1 MRPIFGSLIAQMK
14 EYKQK
19 RKYLEIRNRVYEK
32 LEFNPFVLSKQF
44 LYWILIGLI
53 GGATAAIYWIVLEWA
68 LHHSMELSG
77 WVLVPLMTFAG
88 LLVGLIIHWIGDPGE
103 MDLIVNNIRFK
114 GGRLD
119 PRNNPSML
127 LSSFIGIAAGSSIGP
142 EAPLVQVTGSTGTWL
157 ARKLRLKGEDLR
169 SLTIAGMAAGFTAL
183 FGAPL
188 GAGFFAL
195 EILHHR
201 HMVEFYQALIP
212 AFVSSCAA
220 FLIFVVLTEIG
231 YGPTWAF
238 QEYVYTGPSDF
249 ILAASV
255 GIVGALAGWLF
266 IVCFRFSKSQFSKI
280 KRIYVKTSL
289 GGLVLGLISV
299 YFPLTRFFG
308 HYELTALLDGSHT
321 LMFLGLI
328 FVFKIIAI
336 CVSATS
342 GWRGGFII
350 PLFFLGAC
358 LGQMILI
365 LVPGLNPALVM
376 VSCMAAINACVT
388 RTPISTIILLSTMTG
403 FHGLIP
409 IMFASLTGF
418 FLAPKTPLI
427 ASQMKSQPA

>member
-1 MRPIFGSLIAQMK
+1 MQ
-14 EYKQK
+14 EYRQK
-19 RKYLEIRNRVYEK
+19 RQYLEIRNKVYEK
-32 LEFNPFVLSKQF
+32 LELNPFVLSRQF
-44 LYWILIGLI
+44 LFWIVIGLI
-53 GGATAAIYWIVLEWA
+53 GGTIAAVYWIALEWV
-68 LHHSMELSG
+68 LHYSMELSG
-77 WVLVPLMTFAG
+77 WILIPLMTLAG

-127 LSSFIGIAAGSSIGP
+127 LSSFVGIAAGSSIGP

-157 ARKLRLKGEDLR
+157 ARKLRLKGEELR

-188 GAGFFAL
+188 GSGFFAL

-212 AFVSSCAA
+212 TFVSSCAA
-220 FLIFVVLTEIG
+220 YLVFVVVTQIG
-231 YGPTWAF
+231 YGPTWLF

-249 ILAASV
+249 MLAAGV
-255 GIVGALAGWLF
+255 GVLGAVVGWLF
-266 IVCFRFSKSQFSKI
+266 IVSFRFSKRMFSRIKKI
-280 KRIYVKTSL
+280 YLKTTL
-289 GGLVLGLISV
+289 GGLILGVIACF
-299 YFPLTRFFG
+299 FPLTRFFG
-308 HYELTALLDGSHT
+308 HYTITT
-321 LMFLGLI
+321 LIEGEYAIGFL
-328 FVFKIIAI
+328 FIILFLKVVTT

-358 LGQMILI
+358 MGQII
-365 LVPGLNPALVM
+365 VSIFPDLNAALVM
-376 VSCMAAINACVT
+376 VSGMAAINACVT
-388 RTPISTIILLSTMTG
+388 RTPISTIILLSSMTG
-403 FHGLIP
+403 FHGIIP

-418 FLAPKTPLI
+418 FLAPKAPLI
-427 ASQMKSQPA
+427 ASQLKRVHA

>member
-1 MRPIFGSLIAQMK
+1 MQ

-19 RKYLEIRNRVYEK
+19 RRYLEIRNKVHEK
-32 LEFNPFVLSKQF
+32 LELNPFVLSRQF
-44 LYWILIGLI
+44 LYWFLIGLI
-53 GGATAAIYWIVLEWA
+53 GGTIAAVYWIVLEWV
-68 LHHSMELSG
+68 LHYSMELTG
-77 WVLVPLMTFAG
+77 WILIPLMTGAG
-88 LLVGLIIHWIGDPGE
+88 LVVGLVIHWIGDPGE

-114 GGRLD
+114 GGRLE
-119 PRNNPSML
+119 PKNNPSML
-127 LSSFIGIAAGSSIGP
+127 LSSFVGIAAGSSIGP

-157 ARKLRLKGEDLR
+157 ARKLHLKGEDLR

-188 GAGFFAL
+188 GSGFFAL

-220 FLIFVVLTEIG
+220 YLVFIVLTQIG
-231 YGPTWAF
+231 YVPTWVF
-238 QEYVYTGPSDF
+238 QEYVYSGPSDF
-249 ILAASV
+249 MLAAGV
-255 GIVGALAGWLF
+255 GVAGALAGWLF
-266 IVCFRFSKSQFSKI
+266 IVSFRFSKRQFSRIKKI
-280 KRIYVKTSL
+280 YIKTTI
-289 GGLVLGLISV
+289 GGLIIGTIGCF
-299 YFPLTRFFG
+299 FPLTRFFG
-308 HYELTALLDGSHT
+308 HYEITTLIEGNYALG
-321 LMFLGLI
+321 FLCLI
-328 FVFKIIAI
+328 FILKIITI

-358 LGQMILI
+358 LGQII
-365 LVPGLNPALVM
+365 VYFFPDLNDSLVM
-376 VSCMAAINACVT
+376 VGCMAAINACVT

-403 FHGLIP
+403 FHGIIP

-427 ASQMKSQPA
+427 ASQLKSVHH

>member
-1 MRPIFGSLIAQMK
+1 MQ
-14 EYKQK
+14 EYRQK
-19 RKYLEIRNRVYEK
+19 RQYLELRNKVYEK
-32 LEFNPFVLSKQF
+32 LELNPFVLSRQF
-44 LYWILIGLI
+44 LYWFLIGLI
-53 GGATAAIYWIVLEWA
+53 GGTIAAIYWIALEWV
-68 LHHSMELSG
+68 LHYSMELSG
-77 WVLVPLMTFAG
+77 WIIIPLMTGAG
-88 LLVGLIIHWIGDPGE
+88 LIVGLIIHWIGDPGE

-114 GGRLD
+114 GGRLE
-119 PRNNPSML
+119 PKNNPSML
-127 LSSFIGIAAGSSIGP
+127 LSSFAGIAAGSSIGP

-157 ARKLRLKGEDLR
+157 ARKLRLKGEELR

-188 GAGFFAL
+188 GSGFFAL

-220 FLIFVVLTEIG
+220 YLVFIILTQIG
-231 YGPTWAF
+231 YEPTWVF
-238 QEYVYTGPSDF
+238 QEYIYTGPTDF
-249 ILAASV
+249 LLAAGV
-255 GIVGALAGWLF
+255 GVAGALIGWLF
-266 IVCFRFSKSQFSKI
+266 IISFRFSKRLFSGIKKI
-280 KRIYVKTSL
+280 YIKTTI
-289 GGLVLGLISV
+289 GGLIIGTIGCF
-299 YFPLTRFFG
+299 FPLTRFFG
-308 HYELTALLDGSHT
+308 HYEITTLIEGNYGIGFLFIILL
-321 LMFLGLI
+321 L
-328 FVFKIIAI
+328 KIVTI

-358 LGQMILI
+358 LGQII
-365 LVPGLNPALVM
+365 VYFFPELNTALVM

-403 FHGLIP
+403 FHGIIP

-427 ASQMKSQPA
+427 ASQLKKVNH

>member
-1 MRPIFGSLIAQMK
+1 MQ
-14 EYKQK
+14 EYRQK
-19 RKYLEIRNRVYEK
+19 RRYLEIRNKVYKK
-32 LEFNPFVLSKQF
+32 LELNPFVLSRQF

-53 GGATAAIYWIVLEWA
+53 GGLIAAVYWIALEYVL
-68 LHHSMELSG
+68 HQSMLLQG
-77 WVLVPLMTFAG
+77 WILIPLMTFAG
-88 LLVGLIIHWIGDPGE
+88 LMVGLIIHWIGDPGE

-119 PRNNPSML
+119 PKNNPSML

-169 SLTIAGMAAGFTAL
+169 SLTIAGMASGFTAL

-188 GAGFFAL
+188 GSGFFAL
-195 EILHHR
+195 EILHHK

-220 FLIFVVLTEIG
+220 FLIFIVLTQIG
-231 YGPTWAF
+231 YEPTWLF
-238 QEYVYTGPSDF
+238 QEYIYSGPSDF
-249 ILAASV
+249 MLAAGA

-266 IVCFRFSKSQFSKI
+266 IVTFRFSKSLFS
-280 KRIYVKTSL
+280 RIDRIWVKTTI
-289 GGLVLGLISV
+289 GGLILGTISCF
-299 YFPLTRFFG
+299 FPLTRFFS
-308 HYELTALLDGSHT
+308 HYEINYLIEGDYTIGLL
-321 LMFLGLI
+321 FLI
-328 FVFKIIAI
+328 FVFKLIAI

-358 LGQMILI
+358 LGQII
-365 LVPGLNPALVM
+365 VYFFPGLNAGLVM
-376 VSCMAAINACVT
+376 ISCMAAINACVT

-403 FHGLIP
+403 FHALIP
-409 IMFASLTGF
+409 LMFASLTGF

-427 ASQMKSQPA
+427 ASQLKSGQH

>member
-1 MRPIFGSLIAQMK
+1 MK

-19 RKYLEIRNRVYEK
+19 RQYLAIRNKVYDK
-32 LEFNPFVLSKQF
+32 LELNPFVLSRQF
-44 LYWILIGLI
+44 WFWVLIGLI
-53 GGATAAIYWIVLEWA
+53 GGAIAAIYWIALEQA
-68 LHHSMELSG
+68 IHLSMLISG
-77 WVLVPLMTFAG
+77 WMVIPLMTIAG

-119 PRNNPSML
+119 PKNNASML

-157 ARKLRLKGEDLR
+157 ARKLRLKGEDVR
-169 SLTIAGMAAGFTAL
+169 SLTIAGMASGFTAL

-188 GAGFFAL
+188 GSGFFAL
-195 EILHHR
+195 EILHHK

-220 FLIFVVLTEIG
+220 YLIFILLTQIG
-231 YGPTWAF
+231 YEPTWLF
-238 QEYVYTGPSDF
+238 QEYIYTGPTDF
-249 ILAASV
+249 MWATGA
-255 GIVGALAGWLF
+255 GICGAMAGWLF
-266 IVCFRFSKSQFSKI
+266 IVSFRFSKGLFSKV
-280 KRIYVKTSL
+280 KKIYVKTTI
-289 GGLVLGLISV
+289 GGLLIGTIACF
-299 YFPLTRFFG
+299 FPLTRFFG
-308 HYELTALLDGSHT
+308 HYSINELIGNSYSIGFLCIIFLL
-321 LMFLGLI
+321 
-328 FVFKIIAI
+328 KIVAT

-350 PLFFLGAC
+350 PLFFIGASLG
-358 LGQMILI
+358 LI
-365 LVPGLNPALVM
+365 IISIFPALNPGLVM

-388 RTPISTIILLSTMTG
+388 RTPISTIILLSTLTG
-403 FHGLIP
+403 FHAFIP

-427 ASQMKSQPA
+427 ASQMKSEGEA

>member
-1 MRPIFGSLIAQMK
+1 MK

-19 RKYLEIRNRVYEK
+19 RQYLEIRNRVYEK
-32 LEFNPFVLSKQF
+32 LEMNPFLLSRQF
-44 LYWILIGLI
+44 LYWFLIGLI
-53 GGATAAIYWIVLEWA
+53 GGAIAAVYWIALEWV
-68 LHHSMELSG
+68 LHYSMELAG
-77 WVLVPLMTFAG
+77 WVLIPLMTGAG

-114 GGRLD
+114 GGRLE
-119 PRNNPSML
+119 PKNNPSML
-127 LSSFIGIAAGSSIGP
+127 LSSFVGIAAGSSIGP

-169 SLTIAGMAAGFTAL
+169 SLTIAGMASGFTAL

-188 GAGFFAL
+188 GSGFFAL

-220 FLIFVVLTEIG
+220 YLVFILLTQIG
-231 YGPTWAF
+231 YEPTWQF
-238 QEYVYTGPSDF
+238 QEYVYTGPTDF
-249 ILAASV
+249 TLAAGV
-255 GIVGALAGWLF
+255 GVLGALAGWLF
-266 IVCFRFSKSQFSKI
+266 IVSFRYSKRLFSGIKKI
-280 KRIYVKTSL
+280 YIKTTI
-289 GGLVLGLISV
+289 GGLIIGTIACF
-299 YFPLTRFFG
+299 FPLTRFFG
-308 HYELTALLDGSHT
+308 HYEITELVEGNYT
-321 LMFLGLI
+321 LGFLCAI
-328 FVFKIIAI
+328 FFLKIVTI

-358 LGQMILI
+358 MGQIIVYFL
-365 LVPGLNPALVM
+365 PELNASLVM

-403 FHGLIP
+403 FHGIIP

-427 ASQMKSQPA
+427 ASQLKNSAAH

>member
-1 MRPIFGSLIAQMK
+1 MK
-14 EYKQK
+14 EYRQK
-19 RKYLEIRNRVYEK
+19 RAYLEIRNKVSEK
-32 LEFNPFVLSKQF
+32 LELNPFLLNRQF
-44 LYWILIGLI
+44 FFWIIIGLI
-53 GGATAAIYWIVLEWA
+53 GGATAAIYWIALEYVMH
-68 LHHSMELSG
+68 LSMAISG
-77 WVLVPLMTFAG
+77 WAVIPLMTGAG
-88 LLVGLIIHWIGDPGE
+88 LLVGLIIHWIGNPGE

-119 PRNNPSML
+119 PKNNPSML

-188 GAGFFAL
+188 GSGFFAL

-201 HMVEFYQALIP
+201 HMVEYYQALIP

-220 FLIFVVLTEIG
+220 YLIFVLLTQVG
-231 YGPTWAF
+231 YAPIWPF
-238 QEYVYTGPSDF
+238 QAYIYSGPSDF
-249 ILAASV
+249 ILATGV
-255 GIVGALAGWLF
+255 GILGALAGWLF
-266 IVCFRFSKSQFSKI
+266 IVSFRFSKRAFSKV
-280 KRIYVKTSL
+280 KKIYVKTTL
-289 GGLVLGLISV
+289 GGLIIGTIA
-299 YFPLTRFFG
+299 YFFPLTRFFS
-308 HYELTALLDGSHT
+308 HYEINHLIEGNYAIGLL
-321 LMFLGLI
+321 FLI
-328 FVFKIIAI
+328 FIFKIIAI

-350 PLFFLGAC
+350 PLFFLGVC
-358 LGQMILI
+358 LGQIIVYFL
-365 LVPGLNPALVM
+365 PELNAGLVM

-388 RTPISTIILLSTMTG
+388 RTPISTIILLTTLTG
-403 FHGLIP
+403 FHGIIP

-427 ASQMKSQPA
+427 ISQLKHENH

>member
-1 MRPIFGSLIAQMK
+1 MLEFR
-14 EYKQK
+14 QK
-19 RKYLEIRNRVYEK
+19 RQYLTIRNKVYNK
-32 LEFNPFVLSKQF
+32 LELNPFVLSRQF
-44 LYWILIGLI
+44 LYWIIIGLL
-53 GGATAAIYWIVLEWA
+53 GGAIAAVYWIALEYVM
-68 LHHSMELSG
+68 HYSMLLSG
-77 WVLVPLMTFAG
+77 WILIPLMTGAG

-114 GGRLD
+114 GGRLE
-119 PRNNPSML
+119 PKNNPSMI

-169 SLTIAGMAAGFTAL
+169 SLTIAGMASGFTAL

-188 GAGFFAL
+188 GSGFFAL

-220 FLIFVVLTEIG
+220 YLVFIVLTQIG
-231 YGPTWAF
+231 YEPTWVF
-238 QEYVYTGPSDF
+238 QEYVYTGPNDF
-249 ILAASV
+249 MLAMGA
-255 GIVGALAGWLF
+255 GALGALAGWVF
-266 IVCFRFSKSQFSKI
+266 IVCFRFSKKMFSRIKKI
-280 KRIYVKTSL
+280 YIKTTL
-289 GGLVLGLISV
+289 GGLIIGTIACFV
-299 YFPLTRFFG
+299 PLTRFFG
-308 HYELTALLDGSHT
+308 HYEITELIAGEYALSFL
-321 LMFLGLI
+321 LMV
-328 FVFKIIAI
+328 FVLKIVAI

-358 LGQMILI
+358 LGQMVGILI
-365 LVPGLNPALVM
+365 PDLNTALLM

-403 FHGLIP
+403 FHGIIP

-427 ASQMKSQPA
+427 ASQLKNFKNG

>member
-1 MRPIFGSLIAQMK
+1 L
-14 EYKQK
+14 
-19 RKYLEIRNRVYEK
+19 
-32 LEFNPFVLSKQF
+32 LSRQF
-44 LYWILIGLI
+44 FFWIIIGLI
-53 GGATAAIYWIVLEWA
+53 GGATAAIYWIALEYVL
-68 LHHSMELSG
+68 HYSMLLSG
-77 WVLVPLMTFAG
+77 WIVILLMTGAG

-157 ARKLRLKGEDLR
+157 ARKLHLKGEDLR
-169 SLTIAGMAAGFTAL
+169 SLSIAGMAAGFTAL

-188 GAGFFAL
+188 GSGFFAL

-201 HMVEFYQALIP
+201 HMVEYYQALIP

-220 FLIFVVLTEIG
+220 YLIFVLLTQVG
-231 YGPTWAF
+231 YEPIWPFG
-238 QEYVYTGPSDF
+238 EYVYGGPSDF
-249 ILAASV
+249 ILAAGV
-255 GIVGALAGWLF
+255 GILGALSGWLF
-266 IVCFRFSKSQFSKI
+266 IASFRIFKSLFSRI
-280 KRIYVKTSL
+280 KKIYVKTTI
-289 GGLVLGLISV
+289 GGFVIGIIA
-299 YFPLTRFFG
+299 YFFPLTRFFSHYEINDLIAG
-308 HYELTALLDGSHT
+308 HYAIALL
-321 LMFLGLI
+321 LLI
-328 FVFKIIAI
+328 FIFKLIAVCI
-336 CVSATS
+336 SATS

-358 LGQMILI
+358 LGQMIIYFFPELDA
-365 LVPGLNPALVM
+365 GLVM

-388 RTPISTIILLSTMTG
+388 RTPISTIILLSTLTG

-427 ASQMKSQPA
+427 ASQLKSENHQRA

>member
-1 MRPIFGSLIAQMK
+1 MK
-14 EYKQK
+14 EYRQK
-19 RKYLEIRNRVYEK
+19 RQYLEIRNRVNEK
-32 LEFNPFVLSKQF
+32 LEFNPFVVSRQF
-44 LYWILIGLI
+44 LYWIIIGLI
-53 GGATAAIYWIVLEWA
+53 GGATAAIYWIALEYA
-68 LHHSMELSG
+68 LHQSMLLSG
-77 WVLVPLMTFAG
+77 WILIPFMTVAG

-119 PRNNPSML
+119 PKNNPSML

-183 FGAPL
+183 FGSPL
-188 GAGFFAL
+188 GSGFFAL

-201 HMVEFYQALIP
+201 HMVEYYQALIP

-220 FLIFVVLTEIG
+220 YLIFVLLTQIG
-231 YGPTWAF
+231 YEPTWAF
-238 QEYVYTGPSDF
+238 KEYIYSGPSDF
-249 ILAASV
+249 ILAAGV
-255 GIVGALAGWLF
+255 GILGALTGWLF
-266 IVCFRFSKSQFSKI
+266 IVSFRFSKKLFSKI
-280 KRIYVKTSL
+280 KKIYVKTTI
-289 GGLVLGLISV
+289 GGFIIGTIACF
-299 YFPLTRFFG
+299 FPLTRFFG
-308 HYELTALLDGSHT
+308 HYEINELIAGNYTIG
-321 LMFLGLI
+321 FLGLI
-328 FVFKIIAI
+328 FIFKILAI
-336 CVSATS
+336 CASATS

-358 LGQMILI
+358 LGQIVVRIFPELNAGLI
-365 LVPGLNPALVM
+365 M

-388 RTPISTIILLSTMTG
+388 RTPISTIILLTTMTG
-403 FHGLIP
+403 FHGIIP

-427 ASQMKSQPA
+427 TSQLKSVKQ